1 MNPVLAFFLGVF
13 TVPVLAAGYVWWLYL
28 GLPKSKVWPK

>member
-1 MNPVLAFFLGVF
+1 MCVLSFFLGLAVIPVSL
-13 TVPVLAAGYVWWLYL
+13 TVYCVWLYL